1 MRKRSNARVMF
12 EMLQFVR
19 PLAGW
24 MCLAVACG
32 VAGFCC
38 ATAIPVVAAGAALR
52 AWASPEAFGLAG
64 VAALLGALAV
74 ARGVLHFIEQRCN
87 HYIAFRLLAH
97 IRSLVFGALRNLAP
111 AKLAG
116 ADRGSLISTVTADIE
131 LLEVYFAHTISP
143 ICIAVLMAVL
153 MALYLGFMNIKLALL
168 ALCGYALVGVL
179 VPLLVSRASGEDGR
193 ASRDQAAGLSSFV
206 LEGLRGLGEVLQFG
220 AGERRL
226 AELDRKS
233 RELADTQGRLRGV
246 GGQGQTAT
254 SGIIMLVSVC
264 QMLLAITLVSIGA
277 ITSTDAVLATVATFS
292 SFGPFVALANLGSTL
307 QGTLAAGNRVLDIL
321 EEEPQV
327 RELTDADVAELKRQ
341 LAAKPEQ
348 SEHEAFYL
356 HNTSEDD
363 ACPTFTGAAAENVS
377 FSYGEGEDA
386 EKILEDVSVAVQ
398 PGQIVAIQGRSGS
411 GKSTL
416 CRLLMR
422 FWDVE
427 AGRVS
432 LSGVDVRGI
441 ATRALR
447 SSEAFVEQDTHL
459 FHDSIRDNL
468 LIAKPDATD
477 AELEAACRAASVH
490 DFIMGLP
497 KGYDTMVGEL
507 GDTLSG
513 GERQRLGL
521 ARAFLSGAPLLLLD
535 EPTSNLDSLNEA
547 QILRSLD
554 EQRGQRAVLLIS
566 HRPSTSA
573 IADKTYSMDHGRVS

>member
-38 ATAIPVVAAGAALR
+38 ATAIPVVAADAALR
-52 AWASPEAFGLAG
+52 AWASPEAFVLAG
-64 VAALLGALAV
+64 IAALLGTLAV

-97 IRSLVFGALRNLAP
+97 IRSLVFGALRRLAP

-143 ICIAVLMAVL
+143 ICIATLMALL
-153 MALYLGFMNIKLALL
+153 MALYLGSMNIKLALL

-179 VPLLVSRASGEDGR
+179 VPLLVSRASGDDGR

-233 RELADTQGRLRGV
+233 RELADTQGRLRGS
-246 GGQGQTAT
+246 GAKGQTAT

-264 QMLLAITLVSIGA
+264 QMLLAITLVSYGD

-341 LAAKPEQ
+341 LAAKPEH
-348 SEHEAFYL
+348 SEHEALYL
-356 HNTSEDD
+356 HNTGDD
-363 ACPTFTGAAAENVS
+363 GASPTFTGATAENVS
-377 FSYGEGEDA
+377 FSYGTGEDV
-386 EKILEDVSVAVQ
+386 EKILEDVSVAVR
-398 PGQIVAIQGRSGS
+398 PGQIVAVQGRSGS

-441 ATRALR
+441 ATHALR

-468 LIAKPDATD
+468 LIAKPDASQ

-554 EQRGQRAVLLIS
+554 EQRGQHAVLLIS